1 MKPHRVLAIG
11 YWLNRTDQALTRR
24 MDTMLAEYGITRIG
38 WQVLNV
44 VADGPLVTDPEVLA
58 LLAANADTPTLTD
71 AVRTAL
77 ADGWLTRPAPDHLAL
92 TTGGRARLA
101 TVAERV
107 AAFRELSMT
116 GISPEE
122 YRTAVSVLER
132 MTGNLA

>member
-1 MKPHRVLAIG
+1 MKPIG

-24 MDTMLAEYGITRIG
+24 MDTMLAEYGLTRTG

-44 VADGPLVTDPEVLA
+44 VADGPQVTDPEVLA

-77 ADGWLTRPAPDHLAL
+77 ADGWLTRPSPDRLAL
-92 TTGGRARLA
+92 TTGGRTRLA
-101 TVAERV
+101 AVAERV

-122 YRTAVSVLER
+122 YRTAVGVLER
-132 MTGNLA
+132 MTMNLA